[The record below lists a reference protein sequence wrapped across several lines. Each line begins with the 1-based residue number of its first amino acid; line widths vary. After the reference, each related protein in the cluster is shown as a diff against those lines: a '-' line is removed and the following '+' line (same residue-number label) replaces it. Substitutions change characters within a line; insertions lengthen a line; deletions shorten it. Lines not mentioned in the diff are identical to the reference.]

1 MTCQLCHNLVMIKV
15 NIYEIKS
22 KLSEYID
29 RVAKGEAIVIY
40 RRNKPVAE
48 LRAVAETRTAPRPIG
63 PIPGRPTFK
72 VTPSFFEPLP
82 EDELQLWEGGQPIR
96 SAKVS
101 RPTRISA
108 TRRRLKKA

>member
-1 MTCQLCHNLVMIKV
+1 MTSQLCHNLVMIEV
-15 NIYEIKS
+15 NIYEIKAR
-22 KLSEYID
+22 LSEYID

-48 LRAVAETRTAPRPIG
+48 LRAVAETPAAPRPIG

-72 VTPSFFEPLP
+72 LPPSFFEPLP
-82 EDELQLWEGGQPIR
+82 EDELRLWEGGSPIP

-101 RPTRISA
+101 RPTRSSA